1 MKIYIA
7 GKMTGDPL
15 YRAKFY
21 AAAQSIRDKGYIPLN
36 PATSPDG
43 LTNAEYMRICFAMMD
58 VADAVLFLPCWM
70 NSQGATLERA
80 YCQYTGKRIFDSTEE
95 IC

>member
-21 AAAQSIRDKGYIPLN
+21 AAAQSIRDKGHIPIN

-43 LTNAEYMRICFAMMD
+43 LTNAEYMRLCFAMMD
-58 VADAVLFLPCWM
+58 VADAVLFLLCWED
-70 NSQGATLERA
+70 SAGAKLERA
-80 YCQYTGKRIFDSTEE
+80 YCEYTGKQIINEL
-95 IC
+95 